1 MPLENTRDSGLTFI
15 EQLQIKCAETC
26 TKEKRPYITGVTVL
40 YEKILLCRPFC
51 KQWNCPSCAA
61 RNARIWI
68 AKIINHVN
76 HSEHENWQMFTLTA
90 HEKMRGRVASVKNLR
105 RGWKRLYNRMRSTF
119 GISEY
124 AKVWESHKDGSF
136 HLHGLIA
143 QNIGKRWLKDNARS
157 CGMGYQVEISKI
169 ENAGQV
175 AGYISKYFLKSE
187 VIGEYP
193 KGMRR
198 IEVSRNWKKFEQIT
212 LETDME
218 WTINQTREGQLST
231 RDYYKN
237 IYQFPV
243 VDTVREGEP

>member
-1 MPLENTRDSGLTFI
+1 MLLENVRDSGLTFI
-15 EQLQIKCAETC
+15 EQLQMKCAETC
-26 TKEKRPYITGVTVL
+26 TKNNRPYITGVSVL

-76 HSEHENWQMFTLTA
+76 HSERENWQMFTLTA
-90 HEKMRGRVASVKNLR
+90 HEKWRGRGASVKNLR
-105 RGWKRLYNRMRSTF
+105 SGWKKLYNRMRSTF

-124 AKVWESHKDGSF
+124 ARVWESHADGSF

-143 QNIGKRWLKDNARS
+143 SNIGKRWLKNNARS
-157 CGMGYQVEISKI
+157 CGMGYQVDLAKI

-175 AGYISKYFLKSE
+175 AGYIAKYFLKSE
-187 VIGEYP
+187 VVGEYP

-198 IEVSRNWKKFEQIT
+198 IEVSRNWTKFEQVIA
-212 LETDME
+212 ETDMQ
-218 WTINQTREGQLST
+218 WILNSTREGQLQT
-231 RDYYKN
+231 RDYYKLYYN
-237 IYQFPV
+237 FTIT
-243 VDTVREGEP
+243 DAIKE